1 MLTNLD
7 ATQSRLCMVVY
18 YFNVHLLYNY
28 QKNDILYRHATG
40 KLLKIQF
47 RKLSQNLSRANI
59 ASFANI
65 QGTTVFFTTAELA
78 IFAPVMLWESW
89 PELNL
94 ERLSHSTN
102 DVPQAKFSS

>member
-1 MLTNLD
+1 M
-7 ATQSRLCMVVY
+7 
-18 YFNVHLLYNY
+18 
-28 QKNDILYRHATG
+28 G

-65 QGTTVFFTTAELA
+65 QGTQVFFATAELA

-89 PELNL
+89 PEFNL
-94 ERLSHSTN
+94 EGLSHSAN
-102 DVPQAKFSS
+102 DAPSAKFSL